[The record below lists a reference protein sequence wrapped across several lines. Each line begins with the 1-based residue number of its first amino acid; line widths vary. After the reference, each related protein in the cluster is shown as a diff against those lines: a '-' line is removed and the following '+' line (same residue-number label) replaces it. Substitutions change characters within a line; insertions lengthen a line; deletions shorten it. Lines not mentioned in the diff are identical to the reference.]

1 MPIYRDIARDLAQ
14 RIRDGEFPMGG
25 TLPAEHKLAEHYEV
39 TRSTVRHALA
49 ELGRQGMLTPRRGAG
64 WAIHSTL
71 QNQTFSQLRSFAQW
85 ARTKGFEPGG
95 RVLVSEVRAAKGR
108 EIAGLHLQTASQVL
122 CVTRI
127 RSLDGRDVM
136 LERTTYAPW
145 IVSTIQSISD
155 DEPSVVQVLEDRFG
169 IEISYAEHSLDA
181 VSATSDDARLLE
193 VRRSSALLRVRRKS
207 YARDGRVVELGDD
220 RYLPGTVAFQVQASS
235 SNNSVS
241 RMTVEGE

>member
-25 TLPAEHKLAEHYEV
+25 TLPAEHRLAEHYEV

-49 ELGRQGMLTPRRGAG
+49 ELSRSGMLTPRRGAG

-71 QNQTFSQLRSFAQW
+71 QNQTFSELRSFAQW

-95 RVLVSEVRAAKGR
+95 RVLLSERRAAKGR
-108 EIAGLHLQTASQVL
+108 EVDGFRLKAPATVL

-145 IVSTIQSISD
+145 MVPIIQEIPD
-155 DEPSVVQVLEDRFG
+155 DEPSVVQVLEERFG
-169 IEISYAEHSLDA
+169 IDISYAEHSLDA
-181 VSATSDDARLLE
+181 VSATSDDARLLD
-193 VRRSSALLRVRRKS
+193 VRRSSALLRVRRTS
-207 YARDGRVVELGDD
+207 YARDGRVVEMGDD
-220 RYLPGTVAFQVQASS
+220 RYLPGTVAFQVQASTS
-235 SNNSVS
+235 SNSIS
-241 RMTVEGE
+241 RMTAEGT